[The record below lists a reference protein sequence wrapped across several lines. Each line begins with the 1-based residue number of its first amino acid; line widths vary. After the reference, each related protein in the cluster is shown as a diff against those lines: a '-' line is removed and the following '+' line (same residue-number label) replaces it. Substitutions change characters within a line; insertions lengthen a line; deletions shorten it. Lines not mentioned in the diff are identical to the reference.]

1 MKLYYL
7 LGVAIVSLLTFSSC
21 DETTDEIGISLTDN
35 VDHLE
40 VSSSTFYA
48 STRSVGI
55 PSVVSRSTL
64 GYLGRIKDPETG
76 AHITGDFM
84 SQFYCLESYKITLL
98 DSIASLDANGKVIAD
113 SCEVRLF
120 YTNYYGDSLAT
131 MKLTMYEMDRPMS
144 ESVQYYSDF
153 SPLEQGFVREGG
165 ICKSHAYSLV
175 NSVETRQKNANAS
188 KTKDKNSEYV
198 NNICVRLNEP
208 YTDRNGNTFNNY
220 GTYIL
225 RNYFEHPEYFKNSNT
240 FARHLVPGFFFKM
253 SGGLGSMAYVSI
265 PQLNIYYRMHIKT
278 KNNVDSI
285 VSRLTLFNGT
295 EEILQTTTI
304 TNDADAIS
312 QLVND
317 NSCTYIKSPSGI
329 FTEVTLPVD
338 DIIRGHENDTINTAK
353 IIFNRINNEQWSQF
367 NLPAPKTLLMVET
380 DSLTSFFEKAK
391 LANNKRSFISTY
403 NTTSNR
409 YVFNNISGIIN
420 AMAAAKA
427 EGLRNDPNWV
437 SKHPN
442 WNKVMLVP
450 VTTTSTTSSTNTTL
464 LTGLSHDMSLT
475 STRLMGGNTPIA
487 IHVIY
492 SRFD

>member
-7 LGVAIVSLLTFSSC
+7 LGVAVVSLLTFSSC

-278 KNNVDSI
+278 KNDVDSI

-338 DIIRGHENDTINTAK
+338 DIVRGHENDTINTAK

-367 NLPAPKTLLMVET
+367 NLPAPKTLLMLET
-380 DSLTSFFEKAK
+380 DSVTSFFEKGK
-391 LANNKRSFISTY
+391 LANNKKSFLAIY
-403 NTTSNR
+403 NTSSNQ
-409 YVFNNISGIIN
+409 YVFNNIGGIIN

-450 VTTTSTTSSTNTTL
+450 VTTTTTTSSSSTTI
-464 LTGLSHDMSLT
+464 LTGVAHDMSLT
-475 STRLMGGNTPIA
+475 STRLVGGNNPIA
-487 IHVIY
+487 INVIY